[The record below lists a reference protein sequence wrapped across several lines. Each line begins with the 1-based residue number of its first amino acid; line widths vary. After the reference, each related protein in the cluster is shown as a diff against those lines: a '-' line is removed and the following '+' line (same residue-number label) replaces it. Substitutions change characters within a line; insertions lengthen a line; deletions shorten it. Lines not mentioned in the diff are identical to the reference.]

1 MPVYHTTDLAGVSE
15 LNPDTRQMREVLAQL
30 DGPEAK
36 EADHPDVSLMEHGS
50 GWAITA
56 YASGVVTL
64 ENFEATDRV
73 PKHIKSASR
82 RDVLEM
88 WLELSRGEIRRVLAR
103 PWVSPEDGREP

>member
-30 DGPEAK
+30 DSPEAD
-36 EADHPDVSLMEHGS
+36 EAAHPDVSLMEHAS

-64 ENFEATDRV
+64 ENFEEADRA
-73 PKHIKSASR
+73 PKHMKPVTR
-82 RDVLEM
+82 TQVLEM
-88 WLELSRGEIRRVLAR
+88 WLELSRGEIRRLLAR
-103 PWVSPEDGREP
+103 PWTGPGDTPGT